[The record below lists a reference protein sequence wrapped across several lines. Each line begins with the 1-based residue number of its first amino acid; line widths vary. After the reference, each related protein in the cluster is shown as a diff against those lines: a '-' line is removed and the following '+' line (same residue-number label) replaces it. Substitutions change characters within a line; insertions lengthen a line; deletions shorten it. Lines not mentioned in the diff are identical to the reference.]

1 METLDQQIIN
11 EGRNNGEEY
20 ASIGSRIGASL
31 LDFLIMSPISL
42 GLNFYNIISLKS
54 LPLALAIIVFGVLY
68 KPLLEYFKGA
78 TFGKMIL
85 GIKVTDTDY
94 EKMSLEQSVLRS
106 FPFYLSTLVMLP
118 MTIDMFTSDE
128 LTNITSFMEYGI
140 FAQKFTAD
148 YAYTQ
153 YVNWATMLFFIGGII
168 AAASNKNKMALHDML
183 AKTFVM
189 KK

>member
-1 METLDQQIIN
+1 MEALDQEIIN
-11 EGRNNGEEY
+11 EGRNSGEEF

-31 LDFLIMSPISL
+31 LDVLIMSPITI
-42 GLNFYNIISLKS
+42 GLNFYNVISLKS
-54 LPLALAIIVFGVLY
+54 LPLAIVTLLFGVLY
-68 KPLLEYFKGA
+68 KPFLEYFKGA
-78 TFGKMIL
+78 TLGKMIV
-85 GIKVTDTDY
+85 GIKVTDTAY
-94 EKMSLEQSVLRS
+94 EKMSLEQSLLRS

-118 MTIDMFTSDE
+118 MTIEMFTSGE
-128 LTNITSFMEYGI
+128 LSNVTSFMEYGV

-153 YVNWATMLFFIGGII
+153 YVNWVTIVFLIGGII

-183 AKTFVM
+183 AKTYVV